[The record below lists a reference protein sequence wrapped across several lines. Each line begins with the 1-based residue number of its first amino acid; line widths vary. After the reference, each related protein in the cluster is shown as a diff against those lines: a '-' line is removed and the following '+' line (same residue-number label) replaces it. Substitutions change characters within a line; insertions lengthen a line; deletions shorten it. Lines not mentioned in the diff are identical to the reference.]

1 MHYMSGVKPAYSLPS
16 LKVCACRG
24 YKFNKYQAD
33 ISS

>member
-1 MHYMSGVKPAYSLPS
+1 MHYTKPVKPAYSLPS